1 MSQYAWFTRI
11 CVITK
16 SAWMAFVLHLPI
28 VISCLLKRMIIY
40 FKDYTKLEV
49 IVWMNMR
56 LFLARKNLIFFIVG
70 KSTWYNFC
78 FGLNIFTNKISNLLL
93 PLRTERL
100 CAMNLDIPTIK
111 GWTTT
116 KHWNQ
121 IYRGRFM
128 NPATNHVAT
137 M

>member
-1 MSQYAWFTRI
+1 MSQYASFTGI

-16 SAWMAFVLHLPI
+16 SAWMAFVLHIPI
-28 VISCLLKRMIIY
+28 VISCLLKRVIIY
-40 FKDYTKLEV
+40 FKVYTKLEV

-116 KHWNQ
+116 KYWNQ